1 MLSRYV
7 RKVKHGTQEKT
18 LIVGYLINY
27 KVFLRVGDTALWVP
41 ARKYFGLTRID
52 VRKLAYESAVKN
64 NLETPSNWRQNCVA
78 GEDWF

>member
-27 KVFLRVGDTALWVP
+27 KVFLRVAAAQVAL
-41 ARKYFGLTRID
+41 
-52 VRKLAYESAVKN
+52 
-64 NLETPSNWRQNCVA
+64 
-78 GEDWF
+78 